1 MRVRREYVVVLAF
14 IVISLVLF
22 VASVYSSVKS
32 VVERRNPRKLEF
44 LSDELIRGAQ
54 SHLGTRDQAIP
65 GTVLRTSQVF
75 KQMLS
80 RPNAALHPALWE
92 LGHAIGDECWRNG
105 YAEGIKVGALP
116 ADRIRIELTAEE
128 LQQMSWLAHL
138 GFQHM
143 MPNYRGFEVHR
154 FSGEADARAGARAVA
169 LLECALPKSQ
179 RPFSDITAQ
188 LQVRDRMIADWWVR
202 KPEPVPA

>member
-32 VVERRNPRKLEF
+32 VLERRIPRQLEF

-54 SHLGTRDQAIP
+54 SHLGTHEQALP
-65 GTVLRTSQVF
+65 GSVVQNHQAF
-75 KQMLS
+75 KRMLS
-80 RPNAALHPALWE
+80 RPGAALHPALWE
-92 LGHAIGDECWRNG
+92 LGNAIGEECWRNG
-105 YAEGIKVGALP
+105 YFEGLKVGARP
-116 ADRIRIELTAEE
+116 ADKIRIELTAEE
-128 LQQMSWLAHL
+128 LLRMSWLAHL

-143 MPNYRGFEVHR
+143 MPNYRGFEVYR
-154 FSGEADARAGARAVA
+154 FSGEDDAKAGARAVA
-169 LLECALPKSQ
+169 LLECALPKDR

-188 LQVRDRMIADWWVR
+188 LQTREKMIGAWWVK
-202 KPEPVPA
+202 KPEPVLM